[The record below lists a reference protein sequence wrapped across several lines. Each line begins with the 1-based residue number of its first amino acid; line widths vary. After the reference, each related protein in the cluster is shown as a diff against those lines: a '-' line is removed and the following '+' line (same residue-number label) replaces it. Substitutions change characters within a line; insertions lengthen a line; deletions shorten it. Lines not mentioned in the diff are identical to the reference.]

1 MQTYTTLPNRL
12 FRDNKRLGY
21 NRSFDTLATAQKF
34 VKHLKDKS
42 MYAKPLTQIRKVR
55 MLGKV
60 SYAVYSTWH

>member
-1 MQTYTTLPNRL
+1 MITYTHLPHYL

-21 NRSFDTLATAQKF
+21 NRSFDIGRCPEVRQVTQG
-34 VKHLKDKS
+34 KS

-60 SYAVYSTWH
+60 PYAVYSTWH

>member
-21 NRSFDTLATAQKF
+21 NRSFPTLADAQKF
-34 VKHLKDKS
+34 TKHLKS
-42 MYAKPLTQIRKVR
+42 RMYRPLTQIRKVK

-60 SYAVYSTWH
+60 HYAVYSTWH